1 MKTGKLAKIIFCIC
15 LIVSLCIPAAMPA
28 KAASG
33 PTVTTTLT
41 DGAVQ
46 KGSRK
51 TFDVWAKSASGK
63 KIDSS
68 VTLNGQPVSHTWDDS
83 EKTSYTLVFT
93 KEGENTVTVSA
104 ADGGKKKEITY
115 RIIYKK
121 AAVGEK
127 IGSAV
132 WSVEGFTLGSGY
144 IIPPTEAPV
153 YEGETSAEQLLRL
166 LSENGFNAYY
176 GGSVKSAFYLAY
188 IADGTRTQQKYN
200 GYQRSAAPTAPR
212 SLNINVSIPSVL
224 SPHLSATMNY
234 FEPEEYAE
242 NSGCLGEFIIT
253 NGSGWMYC
261 VNNNFPNVGFAD
273 TYLSDGDVVRVQFTL
288 GYGAD
293 IGGAGAIGGTI
304 PGAGAQP
311 AGYYSAANK
320 DTLTKAIC
328 AARASG
334 LMSRSNV
341 KSAYDSALAA
351 AEKLNASQSEADSAA
366 AALNRALQNPS
377 SDTQQSSQTPSGSA
391 GSASSGSSPAGGG
404 SQFSQSSGGSGGTS
418 RGSDTPTNAGNGGG
432 STSDGDKTA
441 HGTDASETKADDTS
455 GSSTGREP
463 ADNQDGDG
471 TDSAESA
478 RRMADDNGSTD
489 NASDDGDESDGSKTA
504 VIIISCAAVLVAAPS
519 AAAALVFILKKLKAA
534 KHAKIESLSEKAAA
548 SAAGGTEII
557 DKADEPDDTDRSVNE
572 AGGQSAACGC
582 DDIPA
587 DAADKAPE
595 GDAAGSRSEAGDTSE
610 TPEVGEPAEI
620 SETAEESDS
629 VNTKNKNESAS
640 TDEKDS

>member
-104 ADGGKKKEITY
+104 EDGGKKKEITY

-121 AAVGEK
+121 AAAGEK

-132 WSVEGFTLGSGY
+132 WCVEGFTLGSGY

-176 GGSVKSAFYLAY
+176 GGSVRSAFYLAY

-200 GYQRSAAPTAPR
+200 GYQRSAAPAAPR

-242 NSGCLGEFIIT
+242 NGGCLGEFIIT

-351 AEKLNASQSEADSAA
+351 SEKLNASQSEADSTA
-366 AALNRALQNPS
+366 AALNLALQNPS
-377 SDTQQSSQTPSGSA
+377 SDTQQSSQTPSSSA
-391 GSASSGSSPAGGG
+391 GSASSGSSSPASGG
-404 SQFSQSSGGSGGTS
+404 SQFSQSSGGSGGAS

-441 HGTDASETKADDTS
+441 HGTDASETKSDDTS

-548 SAAGGTEII
+548 DTSDGTE
-557 DKADEPDDTDRSVNE
+557 
-572 AGGQSAACGC
+572 AGK
-582 DDIPA
+582 I
-587 DAADKAPE
+587 
-595 GDAAGSRSEAGDTSE
+595 SE
-610 TPEVGEPAEI
+610 TTDIGESPEEAK
-620 SETAEESDS
+620 TAEESDS

>member
-132 WSVEGFTLGSGY
+132 WCVEGFTLGSGY
-144 IIPPTEAPV
+144 IIPPTEAPI

-242 NSGCLGEFIIT
+242 NDGCLGEFIIT

-293 IGGAGAIGGTI
+293 IGGAGAVGGTI
-304 PGAGAQP
+304 PGAGAQS

-366 AALNRALQNPS
+366 AALNRALRNPS
-377 SDTQQSSQTPSGSA
+377 SDMQQSTQAPSG
-391 GSASSGSSPAGGG
+391 GTSSGSSPASGG
-404 SQFSQSSGGSGGTS
+404 SQSSGSSGGAS
-418 RGSDTPTNAGNGGG
+418 RGSDTPTNAGNGG
-432 STSDGDKTA
+432 STADGDKAA
-441 HGTDASETKADDTS
+441 HGTDTADASETKSDDTS
-455 GSSTGREP
+455 GSSIGREP

-489 NASDDGDESDGSKTA
+489 NALDDGDESDGSKTA

-548 SAAGGTEII
+548 DTSDGTE
-557 DKADEPDDTDRSVNE
+557 
-572 AGGQSAACGC
+572 AGK
-582 DDIPA
+582 I
-587 DAADKAPE
+587 
-595 GDAAGSRSEAGDTSE
+595 SE
-610 TPEVGEPAEI
+610 TTDIGESPEEAK
-620 SETAEESDS
+620 TAEESDS

>member
-33 PTVTTTLT
+33 PAVTTTLT

-63 KIDSS
+63 KTDSS
-68 VTLNGQPVSHTWDDS
+68 VTLNGQPVSRTWDDS

-144 IIPPTEAPV
+144 IIPPTEAPI

-200 GYQRSAAPTAPR
+200 GYQRSATPTAPR

-242 NSGCLGEFIIT
+242 NGGCLGEFIIT

-351 AEKLNASQSEADSAA
+351 SEKLNASQSEADSAA

-377 SDTQQSSQTPSGSA
+377 SDMQQSSQTPSGSA

-404 SQFSQSSGGSGGTS
+404 SQFSQSSGGSGGAS

-432 STSDGDKTA
+432 STADGDKAA
-441 HGTDASETKADDTS
+441 HGTDTADASETKADDTS

-478 RRMADDNGSTD
+478 RRMTDEDGSTD

-548 SAAGGTEII
+548 DTSDGTE
-557 DKADEPDDTDRSVNE
+557 
-572 AGGQSAACGC
+572 AGK
-582 DDIPA
+582 I
-587 DAADKAPE
+587 
-595 GDAAGSRSEAGDTSE
+595 SE
-610 TPEVGEPAEI
+610 TTDIGESPEEAK
-620 SETAEESDS
+620 TAEESDS

>member
-1 MKTGKLAKIIFCIC
+1 MKTGKLAKTIFCIC

-28 KAASG
+28 EAASG

-41 DGAVQ
+41 DGATQ

-93 KEGENTVTVSA
+93 KEGENTVIVSA
-104 ADGGKKKEITY
+104 EDGGKKKEITY

-121 AAVGEK
+121 AAAGEK

-132 WSVEGFTLGSGY
+132 WCVEGFTLGSGY
-144 IIPPTEAPV
+144 IIPPIEVPV

-200 GYQRSAAPTAPR
+200 GYKKSAAPAAPR

-234 FEPEEYAE
+234 FEPDEYAKGD
-242 NSGCLGEFIIT
+242 GCLGEFVIT

-304 PGAGAQP
+304 PDVGAQP
-311 AGYYSAANK
+311 AGYYSTVNK
-320 DTLTKAIC
+320 DNLTKAIC
-328 AARASG
+328 AASASG

-341 KSAYDSALAA
+341 KSAYDSALAV

-377 SDTQQSSQTPSGSA
+377 SDTQQSTQTPSGST
-391 GSASSGSSPAGGG
+391 SSGSSPASGG
-404 SQFSQSSGGSGGTS
+404 SQGSQSSGSGSGTS
-418 RGSDTPTNAGNGGG
+418 QGSGTPTEAGKGIG
-432 STSDGDKTA
+432 STADGDKTV
-441 HGTDASETKADDTS
+441 HGTDSAEASETKAEDTS
-455 GSSTGREP
+455 DSSTDREP
-463 ADNQDGDG
+463 ADNKDSDG
-471 TDSAESA
+471 TDTAESA
-478 RRMADDNGSTD
+478 RDMTGGDGSSHG
-489 NASDDGDESDGSKTA
+489 ASDDGDEPDGGSKTA
-504 VIIISCAAVLVAAPS
+504 VIIISCAAVLVAAPG
-519 AAAALVFILKKLKAA
+519 AAAALVFMLKKLKAA
-534 KHAKIESLSEKAAA
+534 KHANIESISEKAAA
-548 SAAGGTEII
+548 SAACGTEII
-557 DKADEPDDTDRSVNE
+557 DKAGEQDGTDRSANE
-572 AGGQSAACGC
+572 TGGQSTVIDS
-582 DDIPA
+582 DDVPA
-587 DAADKAPE
+587 DAPDKAPE
-595 GDAAGSRSEAGDTSE
+595 ADAAGNRPETGDASKA
-610 TPEVGEPAEI
+610 PEVGEPAEKSDTDSI
-620 SETAEESDS
+620 STKTEESA
-629 VNTKNKNESAS
+629 N

>member
-1 MKTGKLAKIIFCIC
+1 MKTGKLARIIFCIC
-15 LIVSLCIPAAMPA
+15 IIVSLCIPSAMPA

-104 ADGGKKKEITY
+104 EDGGKKKEITY

-121 AAVGEK
+121 AAAGEK

-132 WSVEGFTLGSGY
+132 WCVEGFTLGSGY

-176 GGSVKSAFYLAY
+176 GGSVRSAFYLAY

-200 GYQRSAAPTAPR
+200 GYQRSAAPAAPR

-242 NSGCLGEFIIT
+242 NGGCLGEFIIT

-391 GSASSGSSPAGGG
+391 GSASSGSSSPASGG
-404 SQFSQSSGGSGGTS
+404 SQFSQSSGGSGGAS

-441 HGTDASETKADDTS
+441 HGTDASETKSDDTS

-548 SAAGGTEII
+548 DTSDGTE
-557 DKADEPDDTDRSVNE
+557 
-572 AGGQSAACGC
+572 AGK
-582 DDIPA
+582 I
-587 DAADKAPE
+587 
-595 GDAAGSRSEAGDTSE
+595 SE
-610 TPEVGEPAEI
+610 TTDIGESPEEAK
-620 SETAEESDS
+620 TAEESDL

>member
-15 LIVSLCIPAAMPA
+15 IIVSLCIPSAMPA

-104 ADGGKKKEITY
+104 EDGGKKKEITY

-121 AAVGEK
+121 AAAGEK

-132 WSVEGFTLGSGY
+132 WCVEGFTLGSGY

-176 GGSVKSAFYLAY
+176 GGSVRSAFYLAY

-200 GYQRSAAPTAPR
+200 GYQRSAAPAAPR

-242 NSGCLGEFIIT
+242 NGGCLGEFIIT

-366 AALNRALQNPS
+366 AALNLALQNPS

-404 SQFSQSSGGSGGTS
+404 SQFSQSSGGSGGAS

-441 HGTDASETKADDTS
+441 HGTDASETKSDDTS

-548 SAAGGTEII
+548 DTSDGTE
-557 DKADEPDDTDRSVNE
+557 
-572 AGGQSAACGC
+572 AGK
-582 DDIPA
+582 I
-587 DAADKAPE
+587 
-595 GDAAGSRSEAGDTSE
+595 SE
-610 TPEVGEPAEI
+610 TTDIGESPEEAK
-620 SETAEESDS
+620 TAEESDS

>member
-15 LIVSLCIPAAMPA
+15 LIVSLCIPSAMPA

-104 ADGGKKKEITY
+104 EDGGKKKEITY

-132 WSVEGFTLGSGY
+132 WCVEGFTLGSGY

-176 GGSVKSAFYLAY
+176 GGSVRSAFYLAY

-200 GYQRSAAPTAPR
+200 GYQRSAAPAAPR

-242 NSGCLGEFIIT
+242 NGGCLGEFIIT

-366 AALNRALQNPS
+366 AALNRALRNPS
-377 SDTQQSSQTPSGSA
+377 SDMQQSSQTPSGSA

-404 SQFSQSSGGSGGTS
+404 SQFSQSSGGSGGAS

-441 HGTDASETKADDTS
+441 HGTDASETKSDDTS

-548 SAAGGTEII
+548 DTSDGTE
-557 DKADEPDDTDRSVNE
+557 
-572 AGGQSAACGC
+572 AGK
-582 DDIPA
+582 I
-587 DAADKAPE
+587 
-595 GDAAGSRSEAGDTSE
+595 SE
-610 TPEVGEPAEI
+610 TTDIGESPEEAK
-620 SETAEESDS
+620 TAEESDS